1 MVVNHGVDESLTVAF
16 VEEHFDL
23 YQGVVV
29 GNQLQQFAELH
40 SLIVVLALLQDTNG
54 QGLANEWLVLK
65 ETRVGLAK
73 SIQGGLTSPG
83 DDVGGLFVLDEI
95 VELTDVLIGYA
106 VNVFHSNVVDDGLTS
121 WITLNLKH
129 LRHVEL
135 FLAGHDVGLVEV
147 LHTSG
152 QVAERETL
160 EVVDLTVEWDRKSSE
175 DELVVDDLLCLDS
188 VVLE

>member
-1 MVVNHGVDESLTVAF
+1 VVVNHGVDESLTVAF

-135 FLAGHDVGLVEV
+135 FLAGHDVGLIEV

-160 EVVDLTVEWDRKSSE
+160 EVVDLTVEWD
-175 DELVVDDLLCLDS
+175 
-188 VVLE
+188 